1 LPPPRSVNALRSRPA
16 HTATAG
22 AHVANCCKGGSGGG
36 GGKGAEQQLPVWLRA
51 QQPRL
56 LSLTWYC
63 RLAATQVCTS
73 AGLAAC
79 TQV

>member
-36 GGKGAEQQLPVWLRA
+36 GGRGLNNSFPSGCAR
-51 QQPRL
+51 
-56 LSLTWYC
+56 SSH
-63 RLAATQVCTS
+63 VC
-73 AGLAAC
+73 
-79 TQV
+79 